1 MVGFAYSAHPVSY
14 YPLRAK
20 SGFDHFTGEVLEIS
34 ACVRPARRTTGAF
47 FDGYRTKLPLRLRQ
61 RQALCRRKGYSR
73 IQTAMIAADL
83 LHQIKHHYGFLNY
96 TLMSRRRC
104 RI

>member
-34 ACVRPARRTTGAF
+34 ACARPARGTTGAF
-47 FDGYRTKLPLRLRQ
+47 FDGYRTKLPLRHRQ
-61 RQALCRRKGYSR
+61 KASLVQTKG
-73 IQTAMIAADL
+73 L
-83 LHQIKHHYGFLNY
+83 LAHPDRNGRSGFVASN
-96 TLMSRRRC
+96 
-104 RI
+104 